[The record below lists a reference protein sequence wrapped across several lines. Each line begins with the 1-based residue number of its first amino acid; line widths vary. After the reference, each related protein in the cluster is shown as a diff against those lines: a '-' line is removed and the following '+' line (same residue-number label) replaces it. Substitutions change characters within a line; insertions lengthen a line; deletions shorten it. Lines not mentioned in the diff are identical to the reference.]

1 MALPAGALT
10 ATVTVGGSVGIAGTS
25 AVVSDFTVALDLPA
39 AGRQSPGLV
48 WAATGE
54 AVNSFAETG
63 VAGAITVLADQP
75 GVLAS
80 STVNGSP
87 ALVEVR
93 GWPLVARWRV
103 TSGGDSRW
111 HTRRFAAPTAGTT
124 VDVDMLPRQGVVA
137 PGTVTYAQTITY
149 NGLTVVDNLD
159 GTLTLSSPIGA
170 ITDNGDGTLTI

>member
-25 AVVSDFTVALDLPA
+25 AVVSNFTVTPEY
-39 AGRQSPGLV
+39 RLV
-48 WAATGE
+48 WGATGD
-54 AVNSFAETG
+54 AIDTFAEDGT
-63 VAGAITVLADQP
+63 AGSIVILADQP
-75 GVLAS
+75 GVFAS
-80 STVNGSP
+80 STVNG
-87 ALVEVR
+87 AAGLVEVR

-124 VDVDMLPRQGVVA
+124 VDVDMLPQDGAAV

-149 NGLTVVDNLD
+149 NGLTALDNGD
-159 GTLTLSSPIGA
+159 GTLTLSSPTGA